1 MNTPRPIAALAFCLT
16 LGLGATHAAEPVVEA
31 ASPRFTVHEWGTF
44 TTVHAPD
51 GELLS
56 GLEIEEE
63 SLPNFV
69 QCHAGFAPAN
79 KGWSRPV
86 RNVTVKMET
95 PVLYVYSAE
104 SFKLRAEVDFVGGSI
119 SQWFPPRV
127 AGETLPPAE
136 WGSRPEP
143 VDFGKGFRGAITWDV
158 QVEAPGTPF
167 VPDLPDWE
175 TPQWPRAR
183 VKGANTLRGPGDTK
197 EGFLFYRGIGNFS
210 VPLRVSFAG
219 EALHLENTGAEP
231 MPFVWIYDHRQA
243 GAERFLWSGALA
255 AGERREL
262 RPLVFKEEATE
273 RPGAVLREPLVRAG
287 LSGDEADALLATW
300 RESYFEREGLRVFW
314 IVPRAFT
321 DRVLPLRLKPA
332 PEKLER
338 VLVGRSEVVTPTL
351 ADEIERGFRADG
363 GAAWRQDRRF
373 GAYRA
378 LAEKRG
384 AVSGSSTSADSGR

>member
-1 MNTPRPIAALAFCLT
+1 MKTTRRMFVIVACVA
-16 LGLGATHAAEPVVEA
+16 LGLVAGALRAAETP
-31 ASPRFTVHEWGTF
+31 PRFTVREWGTF

-51 GELLS
+51 GEPLP

-63 SLPNFV
+63 GLPNFV

-95 PVLYVYSAE
+95 PVLYVYSAAP
-104 SFKLRAEVDFVGGSI
+104 FRLRAEVDFVGGSI

-127 AGETLPPAE
+127 AGESLPPAK
-136 WGSRPEP
+136 WGTRAEP
-143 VDFGKGFRGAITWDV
+143 VDFAKGFRGSVAWEVD
-158 QVEAPGTPF
+158 VEAPGAPF

-183 VKGANTLRGPGDTK
+183 VKGANTLRGPGETR
-197 EGFLFYRGIGNFS
+197 EGFLFYRGIGNFALPFRAS
-210 VPLRVSFAG
+210 FRGDVLR
-219 EALHLENTGAEP
+219 LENRGSDP
-231 MPFVWIYDHRQA
+231 IPFVWIYDHRS
-243 GAERFLWSGALA
+243 GVGGRYLWEGALA
-255 AGERREL
+255 
-262 RPLVFKEEATE
+262 
-273 RPGAVLREPLVRAG
+273 PGGTQEVSLAKANPPAARASVLREPLVRAG
-287 LSGDEADALLATW
+287 LSAEEADALLATW

-321 DRVLPLRLKPA
+321 DRVLPLRLRPE

-338 VLVGRSEVVTPTL
+338 VLVGRSELITEEL

-363 GAAWRQDRRF
+363 GAAWLHDRRV
-373 GAYRA
+373 GAFRA
-378 LAEKRG
+378 LAAKRG
-384 AVSGSSTSADSGR
+384 VVIPDAPLRGARP